1 MEISAIDTLEAIVDG
16 DTIVP
21 GMSFVLPDGI
31 GKTQYF
37 NPSTGEC
44 TPDYTK
50 SGQQLMLYPTNYS
63 SNSGKFLVPKSGSEQ
78 WYFGNPESGDAA
90 ILNKA
95 GGTVKTEWNKVFEKT
110 TYKINNQTFPALKII
125 GNLASADQLNDVIL
139 YFKGTF
145 NGVTITCHGEIGVKE
160 SVGNNYDI
168 LLNCVNEEGLNDT
181 VIDNDT
187 EWLRITARLQD
198 SGVDVSA
205 TGSWSWQRATS
216 TGMAAVSHVPGVTE
230 ITDGGKTLKLYDA
243 AVEGTE
249 EYFAVV
255 THNGKT
261 YRKGIAVS
269 DTHDPYY
276 INIGRSSMSNLVS
289 SKDTISYTPAVV
301 QRGSGAV
308 QSGWTFSFAA
318 IDNEGSTVK
327 SSTGNTFSVTGE
339 EVHSHGGL
347 NIHLSARKS

>member
-31 GKTQYF
+31 GKTQYY
-37 NPSTGEC
+37 NPSTKEC
-44 TPDYTK
+44 TPDYSKTAN
-50 SGQQLMLYPTNYS
+50 QIMLYPTNYS
-63 SNSGKFLVPKSGSEQ
+63 SNSGKFLVPESGSEQ
-78 WYFGNPESGDAA
+78 WYYGNPDSSAAA
-90 ILNKA
+90 ILNSP
-95 GGTVKTEWNKVFEKT
+95 GGTVKTEWNKIFQKT
-110 TYKINNQTFPALKII
+110 TYKVNNQTFPALKII
-125 GNLASADQLNDVIL
+125 GNLASADQLNDVSL
-139 YFKGTF
+139 YFKGSF
-145 NGVTITCHGEIGVKE
+145 NGVTITSHGEIGVKE
-160 SVGNNYDI
+160 SVGSNYEI
-168 LLNCVNEEGLNDT
+168 LLNCVNEDGLNDT

-187 EWLRITARLQD
+187 EWLKVTARLQD

-205 TGSWSWQRATS
+205 TGTWSWQRATS
-216 TGMAAVSHVPGVTE
+216 TGMAAVSHVAGVTE
-230 ITDGGKTLKLYDA
+230 ITDGGKTLKLYDP

-276 INIGRSSMSNLVS
+276 INIGRSSNSNLVS
-289 SKDTISYTPAVV
+289 STDTISYTPSVV

-308 QSGWTFSFAA
+308 QSGWTFGFSAM
-318 IDNEGSTVK
+318 DNEGNTVK
-327 SSTGNTFSVTGE
+327 SGTGSSFSVTGE
-339 EVHSHGGL
+339 QVKSHGGL
-347 NIHLSARKS
+347 NIHISASKA